1 MFENHIIDLNKFR
14 HVREFHQIVLSGL
27 KEYLSLRSI
36 LSIRSILSLRSSLS
50 SNLGLDSFESC
61 FDKDGISPQVQL
73 SVLILKYVLKIC
85 IDDIPPN
92 MAKDIRPDKKL
103 SKRSIVHSTKARE
116 ETEKQNSLA
125 RNRQAG

>member
-1 MFENHIIDLNKFR
+1 MLENFI
-14 HVREFHQIVLSGL
+14 SGL

-73 SVLILKYVLKIC
+73 SVLTLDLEIC
-85 IDDIPPN
+85 I
-92 MAKDIRPDKKL
+92 KDL
-103 SKRSIVHSTKARE
+103 Y
-116 ETEKQNSLA
+116 
-125 RNRQAG
+125 